1 MQTSELSLFTH
12 LQNEYSA
19 LKWTKSVFFKI
30 SSLPILVEDC
40 VNFSEF
46 WLSVKE
52 LILQEEKYLNILYNW
67 IGNHRNSLH
76 LHRTLPLR
84 ILFLFENRVLEQA
97 LTPF

>member
-1 MQTSELSLFTH
+1 MQTSELSVFTH

-46 WLSVKE
+46 LLSVERINFAERKISE
-52 LILQEEKYLNILYNW
+52 HPLQLNW
-67 IGNHRNSLH
+67 KS
-76 LHRTLPLR
+76 
-84 ILFLFENRVLEQA
+84 
-97 LTPF
+97 